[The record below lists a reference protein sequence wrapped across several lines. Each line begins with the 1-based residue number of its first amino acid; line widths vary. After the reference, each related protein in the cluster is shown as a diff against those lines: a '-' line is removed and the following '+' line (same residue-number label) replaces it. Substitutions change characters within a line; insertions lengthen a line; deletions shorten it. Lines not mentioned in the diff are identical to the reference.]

1 MANTHPWKLVAPWY
15 RWQRQLDEEGLSP
28 RQTHPVF
35 QKFDQADFVKGFVKD
50 PQHSLKFIDDVDRV
64 FNVNLTDVFAPLSGS
79 FANKFTRLFVPDP
92 SLEPKVAKDATL
104 VPTGIRKLYLATH
117 KRHYVVV
124 SELHCD
130 AAGFPTVTPDQV
142 CQSGFVVRR
151 RSHKYPKGAKKEAV
165 KILKR
170 ITAIH
175 SEIAYLEQTAPARG
189 LAAKRRA
196 QAVQKMIAQGAYQA
210 NLSAAKHKLAAAREE
225 LGEWRD
231 ANGVISILEGWIP
244 GAFEKIGSWQIVEE
258 TPQQIVE
265 STMPLFAIFPDP
277 NIPDHSALG
286 KTIYFGAVP
295 TSSLETDGRGSAQL
309 DDQTL
314 YEIRCFVRRHK
325 PDCPRRDDAPDCQG
339 EVVWSEPTEV
349 YKLAA
354 HHDLRGTAQQP
365 VTIQMPDLAELAA
378 QAASMTVSQFAPV
391 KVVQPQALNFSVS
404 DGKPESM
411 GIGGKQ
417 ICYFAIP
424 LITIVAFFV
433 LKLFLPVLVFLFGLF
448 FLLQLKLCILPSIK
462 IEADLDAELKAL
474 PPSFGVDAEFSF
486 HIEGKFD
493 FTQDDLNE
501 DLQIGIIREVGNEV
515 DKELPHVGD
524 AGNKFNIK
532 LEDFSNEA
540 LMSVGRSIKA
550 TNDIPEDQAD
560 QSGPDLLAALEYEP
574 RVEVRVS

>member
-64 FNVNLTDVFAPLSGS
+64 FNVSLTDAPSLPKDSPLIS
-79 FANKFTRLFVPDP
+79 KYTRLFTPNSASGTP
-92 SLEPKVAKDATL
+92 EAKDATL
-104 VPTGIRKLYLATH
+104 APTGILKLYLATH

-124 SELHCD
+124 CELHCD

-142 CQSGFVVRR
+142 CQAGFVVRR
-151 RSHKYPKGAKKEAV
+151 RSHQYPKGAKKEAV
-165 KILKR
+165 KILRK
-170 ITAIH
+170 ITSIH
-175 SEIAYLEQTAPARG
+175 AEIAYLERTSPARG

-196 QAVQKMIAQGAYQA
+196 QAIQKMIAEGAYQS
-210 NLSAAKHKLAAAREE
+210 NLKAAKERLAAAREE
-225 LGEWRD
+225 LSQWRD
-231 ANGVISILEGWIP
+231 INGVTSILEGWIP
-244 GAFEKIGSWQIVEE
+244 GPFENIGSWQIVEE

-265 STMPLFAIFPDP
+265 SAMPLFAIFPDP

-286 KTIYFGAVP
+286 KTIYFGVAP
-295 TSSLETDGRGSAQL
+295 TSSLETDGRGEARF

-314 YEIRCFVRRHK
+314 YEVRCFVRRHK
-325 PDCPRRDDAPDCQG
+325 TDCPRRDEAPDCQG
-339 EVVWSEPTEV
+339 EIVWSAPTEV
-349 YKLAA
+349 YKLAS

-378 QAASMTVSQFAPV
+378 QAASMPVSQFAPV
-391 KVVQPQALNFSVS
+391 KVVQPQALNFQVD
-404 DGKPESM
+404 DGKAINP

-417 ICYFAIP
+417 ICFFAIP

-433 LKLFLPVLVFLFGLF
+433 LKLFLPILVFLFNLF
-448 FLLQLKLCILPSIK
+448 FLLQLKLCILPSAQFDAK
-462 IEADLDAELKAL
+462 LDAELEVL
-474 PPSFGVDAEFSF
+474 PPRFEVD
-486 HIEGKFD
+486 GKFELD
-493 FTQDDLNE
+493 ITVNGKPDTFDATVLNGDLQTAIAAEAGVTAQDDI
-501 DLQIGIIREVGNEV
+501 D
-515 DKELPHVGD
+515 
-524 AGNKFNIK
+524 K

-540 LMSVGRSIKA
+540 LLPVGRSIKA
-550 TNDIPEDQAD
+550 ASEIPEDQAD
-560 QSGPDLLAALEYEP
+560 ESGPDLLAALEFEP

>member
-28 RQTHPVF
+28 RQTRPVF

-50 PQHSLKFIDDVDRV
+50 PQHSLKFIEDVDRV
-64 FNVNLTDVFAPLSGS
+64 FNVSLTDILPLGSGPLIGKL
-79 FANKFTRLFVPDP
+79 ARLFVPDP
-92 SLEPKVAKDATL
+92 ASETRVAKDATL

-124 SELHCD
+124 CELHCD

-142 CQSGFVVRR
+142 CQAGFVVRR
-151 RSHKYPKGAKKEAV
+151 RSRQYPKGAKKEAV
-165 KILKR
+165 KILRK

-175 SEIAYLEQTAPARG
+175 AEIAYLEQTSPVRG

-196 QAVQKMIAQGAYQA
+196 QAIQKMIAEGAYQA
-210 NLSAAKHKLAAAREE
+210 NLRAAKDKLAAAREE

-244 GAFEKIGSWQIVEE
+244 GSFEKIGSWQIVEE

-265 STMPLFAIFPDP
+265 SAMPLFAIFPDP

-286 KTIYFGAVP
+286 KTIYFGVAP
-295 TSSLETDGRGSAQL
+295 TSGLETDGRGAARF

-325 PDCPRRDDAPDCQG
+325 TDCPRRDEAPDCQG
-339 EVVWSEPTEV
+339 EIVWSEPTEV
-349 YKLAA
+349 YKLAPS
-354 HHDLRGTAQQP
+354 HDLRGTAQQP

-378 QAASMTVSQFAPV
+378 QAVSLPVSQFAPV
-391 KVVQPQALNFSVS
+391 KVVQPQALNFSVN
-404 DGKPESM
+404 DGKPESP

-417 ICYFAIP
+417 ICFFAIP

-448 FLLQLKLCILPSIK
+448 FLLQLKLCILPSVRIDV
-462 IEADLDAELKAL
+462 DLEAELEAL
-474 PPSFGVDAEFSF
+474 PPGINVD
-486 HIEGKFD
+486 IELDASIG
-493 FTQDDLNE
+493 FTADHLNTS
-501 DLQIGIIREVGNEV
+501 LQTIITDEVGKMTPLESDDGV
-515 DKELPHVGD
+515 
-524 AGNKFNIK
+524 K
-532 LEDFSNEA
+532 LVDFSNEA
-540 LMSVGRSIKA
+540 LLPVGNSIKA
-550 TNDIPEDQAD
+550 ASEIPEDQAD
-560 QSGPDLLAALEYEP
+560 QSGPDLLAALEFEP

>member
-15 RWQRQLDEEGLSP
+15 RWQRQLDEERLSP

-64 FNVNLTDVFAPLSGS
+64 FNVSLTDVFAPRGGS
-79 FANKFTRLFVPDP
+79 FVNKYTRLFVPDP

-124 SELHCD
+124 CELHCD

-142 CQSGFVVRR
+142 CQAGFVVRR
-151 RSHKYPKGAKKEAV
+151 RSYQYPKGAKKEAV
-165 KILKR
+165 NILKK

-175 SEIAYLEQTAPARG
+175 SEIAYLEQTSPARR

-196 QAVQKMIAQGAYQA
+196 QAVQKMIAEGAYQA
-210 NLSAAKHKLAAAREE
+210 NLRAAKDKLAAAREE

-244 GAFEKIGSWQIVEE
+244 GSFEKIGSWQIVEE

-265 STMPLFAIFPDP
+265 SAMPLFAIFPDP

-286 KTIYFGAVP
+286 KNIYFGVAP
-295 TSSLETDGRGSAQL
+295 TSSLDTDGRGTARF
-309 DDQTL
+309 DDQAL

-325 PDCPRRDDAPDCQG
+325 PDCPRRDQAPDCQG
-339 EVVWSEPTEV
+339 EIVWSAPTEV
-349 YKLAA
+349 YKLAS

-391 KVVQPQALNFSVS
+391 KVVQPQALKFNVN
-404 DGKPESM
+404 DGKPESQ

-448 FLLQLKLCILPSIK
+448 FLLQLKLCILPSVAIDFRL
-462 IEADLDAELKAL
+462 EAELEAL
-474 PPSFGVDAEFSF
+474 PPSFEVDAGFELE
-486 HIEGKFD
+486 IEIDGKTETFNEV
-493 FTQDDLNE
+493 QLNL
-501 DLQIGIIREVGNEV
+501 DLQAGIE
-515 DKELPHVGD
+515 KE
-524 AGNKFNIK
+524 AGGKAHEDDDSNVYKIE
-532 LEDFSNEA
+532 LEDFSNAA
-540 LMSVGRSIKA
+540 LRPVGDSINA
-550 TNDIPEDQAD
+550 ASDIPEDQAD

>member
-28 RQTHPVF
+28 RQTRPVF

-64 FNVNLTDVFAPLSGS
+64 FNVNLIKAPDLPIDSPLKS
-79 FANKFTRLFVPDP
+79 KYTRLFVPNSASGTP
-92 SLEPKVAKDATL
+92 EAKDVTL
-104 VPTGIRKLYLATH
+104 APTGILKLYLATH
-117 KRHYVVV
+117 KRHYLVVC
-124 SELHCD
+124 ELHCD

-142 CQSGFVVRR
+142 CQAGLVVRR
-151 RSHKYPKGAKKEAV
+151 RSHQYPKGAKKEAV
-165 KILKR
+165 KILRK
-170 ITAIH
+170 ITSLHA
-175 SEIAYLEQTAPARG
+175 EIAYLEQTSPARG

-196 QAVQKMIAQGAYQA
+196 QAVKKMIAEGTYQS
-210 NLSAAKHKLAAAREE
+210 NLRAAKEKLAAAREE
-225 LGEWRD
+225 LGKWKD
-231 ANGVISILEGWIP
+231 VNGVTSILEGWIP

-265 STMPLFAIFPDP
+265 SAMPLFAIFPDP

-295 TSSLETDGRGSAQL
+295 TSSLDTDGRGAARF

-325 PDCPRRDDAPDCQG
+325 PDCPRRDEAPDCQG
-339 EVVWSEPTEV
+339 EIVWSESTEV
-349 YKLAA
+349 YKLAS

-378 QAASMTVSQFAPV
+378 QVASMSVGQFAPM
-391 KVVQPQALNFSVS
+391 KVVQPQALNFSVN
-404 DGKPESM
+404 DGKPESL

-417 ICYFAIP
+417 ICFFAIP

-448 FLLQLKLCILPSIK
+448 FLLQLKLCILPSVGID
-462 IEADLDAELKAL
+462 ISLEAELEAL
-474 PPSFGVDAEFSF
+474 PPGIDVD
-486 HIEGKFD
+486 IELDASIG
-493 FTQDDLNE
+493 FTSEELNIG
-501 DLQIGIIREVGNEV
+501 LQKVITDEVG
-515 DKELPHVGD
+515 KETPHIGED
-524 AGNKFNIK
+524 SDFNIK

-540 LMSVGRSIKA
+540 LLPVGRSIKA
-550 TNDIPEDQAD
+550 ANDIPEDQAD

-574 RVEVRVS
+574 RVEVRAS

>member
-1 MANTHPWKLVAPWY
+1 MNNHPWKLVAPWY
-15 RWQRQLDEEGLSP
+15 RWQRQLEEEGLSP
-28 RQTHPVF
+28 RQTHPIF
-35 QKFDQADFVKGFVKD
+35 QKFDQADFVKGFVRD
-50 PQHSLKFIDDVDRV
+50 PQHSLKFIEDVDRV
-64 FNVNLTDVFAPLSGS
+64 FNVSLTKAPELPKDSPLES
-79 FANKFTRLFVPDP
+79 KYTRLFVPKAESGTP
-92 SLEPKVAKDATL
+92 EAKDATL

-124 SELHCD
+124 CELHCD
-130 AAGFPTVTPDQV
+130 APGFPTATPDQV
-142 CQSGFVVRR
+142 CQTGLVVRR
-151 RSHKYPKGAKKEAV
+151 RSLQYPQGVKKEAV
-165 KILKR
+165 KILRK

-175 SEIAYLEQTAPARG
+175 AEIAYLEQTAPARG

-196 QAVQKMIAQGAYQA
+196 QAVQKMIAEGTYQA
-210 NLSAAKHKLAAAREE
+210 NLRAAKEKLAAAREE
-225 LGEWRD
+225 LGQWRD
-231 ANGVISILEGWIP
+231 INGVTSILEGWIP
-244 GAFEKIGSWQIVEE
+244 GPFENIGSWQIVEE

-265 STMPLFAIFPDP
+265 SAIPIFAVFPDP

-286 KTIYFGAVP
+286 KNIYFGAVQ
-295 TSSLETDGRGSAQL
+295 TSSLETDGRGAARF

-325 PDCPRRDDAPDCQG
+325 TDCPRRDEAPDCQG
-339 EVVWSEPTEV
+339 EIVWSEPTEV
-349 YKLAA
+349 YKLAS

-378 QAASMTVSQFAPV
+378 QAASMSVSQFAPV
-391 KVVQPQALNFSVS
+391 KVVQPQALNFNVN
-404 DGKPESM
+404 DGKPESL

-474 PPSFGVDAEFSF
+474 PPSFEVDVGFELEFDIDGVKTPFDEADLNFDLQTGITNEAGGIAHVGENENTVKLEEFSNAA
-486 HIEGKFD
+486 
-493 FTQDDLNE
+493 L
-501 DLQIGIIREVGNEV
+501 LPVGQ
-515 DKELPHVGD
+515 
-524 AGNKFNIK
+524 
-532 LEDFSNEA
+532 
-540 LMSVGRSIKA
+540 SIKA
-550 TNDIPEDQAD
+550 ANDIPEDQAD
-560 QSGPDLLAALEYEP
+560 QSGPDLLAALEFEP

>member
-28 RQTHPVF
+28 RQTRPVF

-64 FNVNLTDVFAPLSGS
+64 FNVSLTDAPGLPKKSPLNS
-79 FANKFTRLFVPDP
+79 KFTRLFTPNSSSGTP
-92 SLEPKVAKDATL
+92 EAKDAIL
-104 VPTGIRKLYLATH
+104 APTGILKLYLATH

-124 SELHCD
+124 CELHCD

-142 CQSGFVVRR
+142 CQAGFVVRR
-151 RSHKYPKGAKKEAV
+151 RSHQYPKGAKKEAV
-165 KILKR
+165 QILRKI
-170 ITAIH
+170 TSIH
-175 SEIAYLEQTAPARG
+175 AEIAYLEQISPARG

-196 QAVQKMIAQGAYQA
+196 QAIQKMIAEGSYQS
-210 NLSAAKHKLAAAREE
+210 NLRAAKERLAAAREE
-225 LGEWRD
+225 LGQWRD
-231 ANGVISILEGWIP
+231 INGVTSILEGWIP
-244 GAFEKIGSWQIVEE
+244 GPFEKIGSWQIVEE

-286 KTIYFGAVP
+286 KNIYFGTVP
-295 TSSLETDGRGSAQL
+295 TSSLDTDGRGAARF

-325 PDCPRRDDAPDCQG
+325 PDCPRRDQAPDCQG
-339 EVVWSEPTEV
+339 EIVWSEPTEV
-349 YKLAA
+349 YKLAS

-378 QAASMTVSQFAPV
+378 QAASLPVSQFAPV
-391 KVVQPQALNFSVS
+391 KVVQPQALNFEVD
-404 DGKPESM
+404 DGKALNP
-411 GIGGKQ
+411 GLGGKQ

-433 LKLFLPVLVFLFGLF
+433 LKLFLPILVFLFSLF
-448 FLLQLKLCILPSIK
+448 FLLQLKLCILPSVK
-462 IEADLDAELKAL
+462 IDAELNAEL
-474 PPSFGVDAEFSF
+474 EAIPPSFEVDAEFE
-486 HIEGKFD
+486 IDVEGEFGFTFD
-493 FTQDDLNE
+493 QDDLNE
-501 DLQIGIIREVGNEV
+501 DLRDGIAAEAGVIGDDKDKLEAFSNAALLPVGN
-515 DKELPHVGD
+515 
-524 AGNKFNIK
+524 
-532 LEDFSNEA
+532 
-540 LMSVGRSIKA
+540 SIKA
-550 TNDIPEDQAD
+550 ANDIPEDQAD
-560 QSGPDLLAALEYEP
+560 QSGPDLLAALEFEP

>member
-15 RWQRQLDEEGLSP
+15 RWQRQLEEENLSP
-28 RQTHPVF
+28 RRTHPVF

-50 PQHSLKFIDDVDRV
+50 PQHSLVFMDDVDRV
-64 FNVNLTDVFAPLSGS
+64 FNVSLTKAPDLPEDSPLTS
-79 FANKFTRLFVPDP
+79 KFTRLFVPNSESGTP
-92 SLEPKVAKDATL
+92 VAKDATL

-124 SELHCD
+124 CELHCD

-142 CQSGFVVRR
+142 CQAGFVMRR
-151 RSHKYPKGAKKEAV
+151 RSHQYPKGAKKEAV
-165 KILKR
+165 KILRK

-175 SEIAYLEQTAPARG
+175 AEIAYLEQTSPARG

-196 QAVQKMIAQGAYQA
+196 QAVQKMIAECTYQA
-210 NLSAAKHKLAAAREE
+210 NLRAAKDKLAAAREE
-225 LGEWRD
+225 LSQWRD
-231 ANGVISILEGWIP
+231 VNGVTSILEGWIP
-244 GAFEKIGSWQIVEE
+244 GPFEKIGSWQIVEE

-265 STMPLFAIFPDP
+265 STSPLFAIFPDP

-286 KTIYFGAVP
+286 KTLYFGAVP
-295 TSSLETDGRGSAQL
+295 TSALETDGRGTAQL

-325 PDCPRRDDAPDCQG
+325 TGCPRRDEAPDCQG
-339 EVVWSEPTEV
+339 EIVWSAPTEV
-349 YKLAA
+349 YKLAS

-365 VTIQMPDLAELAA
+365 ITIQMPDLGELAA
-378 QAASMTVSQFAPV
+378 QAASMTVGQFAPV
-391 KVVQPQALNFSVS
+391 KVIQPQTLNFSVN
-404 DGKPESM
+404 DGKPESR

-462 IEADLDAELKAL
+462 IEADLDTELKAL
-474 PPSFGVDAEFSF
+474 PPGIEVDAELDVS
-486 HIEGKFD
+486 IG
-493 FTQDDLNE
+493 FTATKLNL
-501 DLQIGIIREVGNEV
+501 DLQTGAIREVGNEV
-515 DKELPHVGD
+515 GDELPHVGSGD
-524 AGNKFNIK
+524 NDYNIK
-532 LEDFSNEA
+532 LEDFSNAA
-540 LMSVGRSIKA
+540 LLPVGKSIKA
-550 TNDIPEDQAD
+550 ASDIPEDQAD
-560 QSGPDLLAALEYEP
+560 QAGPDLLAALEFEP
-574 RVEVRVS
+574 RVEVKVS

>member
-1 MANTHPWKLVAPWY
+1 MVNTHPWKLVAPWY
-15 RWQRQLDEEGLSP
+15 RWQRQLEEEGLSP
-28 RQTHPVF
+28 RQTRPVF

-64 FNVNLTDVFAPLSGS
+64 FNVSLTDVVAPQCGA
-79 FANKFTRLFVPDP
+79 FANKYTRLFVPDP
-92 SLEPKVAKDATL
+92 LLEPKVSKDATL

-124 SELHCD
+124 CELHCD

-142 CQSGFVVRR
+142 CQAGFVVRR
-151 RSHKYPKGAKKEAV
+151 RSYQYPKGAKKEAV

-175 SEIAYLEQTAPARG
+175 SEIAYLEQTSPARG

-196 QAVQKMIAQGAYQA
+196 QAIQKMIAEGAYQA
-210 NLSAAKHKLAAAREE
+210 NLRAAKDKLAAAREE

-231 ANGVISILEGWIP
+231 ANGVISILEGWIL
-244 GAFEKIGSWQIVEE
+244 GSFEKIGSWQIVEE

-265 STMPLFAIFPDP
+265 SAMPLFAIFPDP

-286 KTIYFGAVP
+286 KNIYFGVAP
-295 TSSLETDGRGSAQL
+295 TSSLDTDGRGTARF
-309 DDQTL
+309 DDQAL

-325 PDCPRRDDAPDCQG
+325 PDCPRRDQAPDCQG
-339 EVVWSEPTEV
+339 EIVWSAPTEV
-349 YKLAA
+349 YKLAS
-354 HHDLRGTAQQP
+354 HLDLRGTAQQP

-391 KVVQPQALNFSVS
+391 KVIQPQALNFKVDEGQPTS
-404 DGKPESM
+404 P

-433 LKLFLPVLVFLFGLF
+433 LKLFLPVLIFLFGLY
-448 FLLQLKLCILPSIK
+448 FLLQLKLCILPSVGIDVRL
-462 IEADLDAELKAL
+462 EAELEAI
-474 PPSFGVDAEFSF
+474 PPRFEVDAEFSLEV
-486 HIEGKFD
+486 EGEFGFTFD
-493 FTQDDLNE
+493 QDDLNE
-501 DLQIGIIREVGNEV
+501 DLRDGIEDE
-515 DKELPHVGD
+515 
-524 AGNKFNIK
+524 AGVTSYVSDIK
-532 LEDFSNEA
+532 LEDFSNAA
-540 LMSVGRSIKA
+540 LLPVGNSIKA
-550 TNDIPEDQAD
+550 ANDIPEDQAD

>member
-1 MANTHPWKLVAPWY
+1 MNNHPWKLVAPWY

-50 PQHSLKFIDDVDRV
+50 PQHSLKFIDEVDRV
-64 FNVNLTDVFAPLSGS
+64 FNVSLSDVSAPETGPFAD
-79 FANKFTRLFVPDP
+79 KFLRLFVPNP
-92 SLEPKVAKDATL
+92 KSKVAKDATL
-104 VPTGIRKLYLATH
+104 APTGILKLYLATH

-124 SELHCD
+124 CELHCD

-142 CQSGFVVRR
+142 CQAGFAVRR
-151 RSHKYPKGAKKEAV
+151 RSHQYPKGAKKEAV

-175 SEIAYLEQTAPARG
+175 AEIAYLEQTSPARG

-196 QAVQKMIAQGAYQA
+196 QAVQKMIAEGYYQA
-210 NLSAAKHKLAAAREE
+210 NLRAAKDKLAAARQE

-244 GAFEKIGSWQIVEE
+244 GAFEKIGSWQVVEE

-339 EVVWSEPTEV
+339 EIVWSAPTEV

-378 QAASMTVSQFAPV
+378 QAASMKVSQFAPV

-417 ICYFAIP
+417 ICYFSIP

-448 FLLQLKLCILPSIK
+448 FLLQLKLCILPSLK

-474 PPSFGVDAEFSF
+474 PPSFDVDAEFSF
-486 HIEGKFD
+486 HIEGEFD
-493 FTQDDLNE
+493 FTHEDLNQ
-501 DLQIGIIREVGNEV
+501 DLQTGIIREVGNKADMEP
-515 DKELPHVGD
+515 PHVGD
-524 AGNKFNIK
+524 TSNESNIR

-540 LMSVGRSIKA
+540 LISVGRSIKA

-560 QSGPDLLAALEYEP
+560 QSGPDLLAALEFEP
-574 RVEVRVS
+574 RVEVRVA